1 MRGLTMSHPY
11 RIVVGSRKHHR
22 SVSGVDRTV
31 PGIIFSKPGPTGTTK
46 RALNRGKVA
55 VGVGPR

>member
-1 MRGLTMSHPY
+1 MSHPY

-22 SVSGVDRTV
+22 SVPDVDRAV

-55 VGVGPR
+55 VGVGPL